1 MLAFKGS
8 LHVTNANEPLK
19 FYTIKCVPRSNFF
32 SSGSKQKSL
41 RANSLVV
48 INAIVTDRVI
58 TGGIISDIALSIAVA
73 IN

>member
-48 INAIVTDRVI
+48 I